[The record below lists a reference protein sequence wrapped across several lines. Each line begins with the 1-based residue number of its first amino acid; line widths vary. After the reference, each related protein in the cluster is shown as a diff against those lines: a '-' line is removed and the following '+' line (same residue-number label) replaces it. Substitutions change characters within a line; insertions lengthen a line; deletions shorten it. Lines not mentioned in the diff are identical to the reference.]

1 MEYKKEKNQNSS
13 NKININNSQ
22 KEEDTS
28 IMSLLWEGIV
38 NIFKSEDNKDQ
49 KISQN
54 NNKIKY
60 QYCNCKITH
69 SKEYCDNV
77 YCLMQMLKNDI
88 DPKKSKIL
96 YENLLKV
103 H

>member
-69 SKEYCDNV
+69 SKEYCDNI
-77 YCLMQMLKNDI
+77 YYLM
-88 DPKKSKIL
+88 
-96 YENLLKV
+96 
-103 H
+103 